1 MRTLIAHLNG
11 RTVGTLAEGNDLWTF
26 EYDPEWAS
34 LPDSF
39 DLSPALP
46 RSQR

>member
-1 MRTLIAHLNG
+1 MRKLIAYLNG
-11 RTVGTLAEGNDLWTF
+11 RAVGTLAEGNDLWTF
-26 EYDPEWAS
+26 EYDREWTG

-46 RSQR
+46 RSQL